1 MAHARL
7 FTDTREIKMFTLN
20 TTFPISDL
28 SEGYVNNSM
37 EEEGGV
43 TSMNGKLNIR
53 PSYQRL
59 YIRENDNIWRE
70 NLINSIICG
79 YPINRLYFGEFMEG
93 NEKRFEVLDGQQR
106 LMTICEF
113 LKGNFPVMVNN
124 EPIYGNN
131 MPDDIARTVRS
142 YMVDVTIC
150 TGDEDARIKWF
161 KRINQPN
168 SILTEQEFLD
178 RIPA

>member
-53 PSYQRL
+53 PS
-59 YIRENDNIWRE
+59 
-70 NLINSIICG
+70 
-79 YPINRLYFGEFMEG
+79 
-93 NEKRFEVLDGQQR
+93 
-106 LMTICEF
+106 
-113 LKGNFPVMVNN
+113 
-124 EPIYGNN
+124 
-131 MPDDIARTVRS
+131 
-142 YMVDVTIC
+142 
-150 TGDEDARIKWF
+150 
-161 KRINQPN
+161 
-168 SILTEQEFLD
+168 
-178 RIPA
+178 